1 MWREFNN
8 NPKGHR
14 VGDCAVRA
22 VSVALGVDWDTAYAM
37 LANEGFE
44 RKDMPSSDA
53 VWGSLLLNNGF
64 VREACPDC
72 RDGFNADEFL
82 KTHQFGKYVIAF
94 GGHVAAADNGVLFD
108 SWDSENEIPIY
119 YYREA

>member
-37 LANEGFE
+37 LANEVE
-44 RKDMPSSDA
+44 QYVLPTPRPA
-53 VWGSLLLNNGF
+53 YIVQNPNC
-64 VREACPDC
+64 CP
-72 RDGFNADEFL
+72 N
-82 KTHQFGKYVIAF
+82 QFGC
-94 GGHVAAADNGVLFD
+94 GAA
-108 SWDSENEIPIY
+108 
-119 YYREA
+119 